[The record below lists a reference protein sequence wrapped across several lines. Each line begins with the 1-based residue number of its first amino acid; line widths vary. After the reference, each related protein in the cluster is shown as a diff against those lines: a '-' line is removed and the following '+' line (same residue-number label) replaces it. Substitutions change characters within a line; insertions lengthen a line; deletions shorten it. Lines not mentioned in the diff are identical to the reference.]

1 MSKKINRYIIIPTL
15 FFCIGGGTLFAFF
28 ARHESAV
35 QQQHVS
41 ERINLALRRTA
52 HLLLKQAGDSTTTI
66 EPVKQTTENTYQV
79 RLEHA
84 FSYDSLP
91 SFLQKSLDLYEITS
105 KYDVSVRDCSQ
116 YLLVLG
122 YKSVDFTEKKD
133 VPCVGRNQ
141 AHDCLNFSVA
151 FSTPSVWGV
160 GYWRFGIG
168 LGGLLLLGLAYTFYF
183 NNHYPSKKN
192 VLLPTNDVIQIE
204 NMDLPHLILI
214 GQSFFDAHNQTILI
228 NNIEQKLTFQESKLL
243 ELFCTHK
250 NELLERDAILKAVWG
265 DEGVLITRSVDVFV
279 SRLRKILKPDAS
291 LKIANVHGRGYR
303 FETV

>member
-1 MSKKINRYIIIPTL
+1 MSKKINRYVIIPAL

-28 ARHESAV
+28 ANSTSAV
-35 QQQHVS
+35 QQQELS

-66 EPVKQTTENTYQV
+66 EPVKQTAENTYQV

-84 FSYDSLP
+84 FNYDSLP
-91 SFLQKSLDLYEITS
+91 TFLQNSFDLYHITN
-105 KYDVSVRDCSQ
+105 KYDVQVRDCSE

-122 YKSVDFTEKKD
+122 YKSVDFTD
-133 VPCVGRNQ
+133 NNNVPCVGRDQ

-151 FSTPSVWGV
+151 FSTPSVFGGVYWGL
-160 GYWRFGIG
+160 GIG
-168 LGGLLLLGLAYTFYF
+168 LGGLLLFFMGYFY
-183 NNHYPSKKN
+183 YRSLSKKN
-192 VLLPTNDVIQIE
+192 DLLLE
-204 NMDLPHLILI
+204 NEAIDAENTDLTHLITI
-214 GQSFFDAHNQTILI
+214 GQSLFDTRNQTILI

-250 NELLERDAILKAVWG
+250 NELLEREVILKAVWG

-303 FETV
+303 FETI

>member
-1 MSKKINRYIIIPTL
+1 MSKKINRYVIIPAL
-15 FFCIGGGTLFAFF
+15 FFCISGGTLFAFF
-28 ARHESAV
+28 ASNTSAV
-35 QQQHVS
+35 QQQELS

-66 EPVKQTTENTYQV
+66 EAVKQTAENTYQV

-84 FSYDSLP
+84 FNYDSLP
-91 SFLQKSLDLYEITS
+91 AFLQKSFDLYNITN
-105 KYDVSVRDCSQ
+105 KYDVQVRDCSE

-122 YKSVDFTEKKD
+122 YKSVDFTENNE
-133 VPCVGRNQ
+133 VPCVGRTQN
-141 AHDCLNFSVA
+141 HDCLNFSVA
-151 FSTPSVWGV
+151 FSTPSVLGV
-160 GYWRFGIG
+160 GYWGLGIG
-168 LGGLLLLGLAYTFYF
+168 LGGLLVFGMAFIGYFYYRDF
-183 NNHYPSKKN
+183 PKKS
-192 VLLPTNDVIQIE
+192 VLLPTNTLIQPE
-204 NMDLPHLILI
+204 NTDLTHHIAI
-214 GQSFFDAHNQTILI
+214 GDSIFDTHNQTILI

-250 NELLERDAILKAVWG
+250 NELLERDTILKAVWG

-279 SRLRKILKPDAS
+279 SRLRKILKPDPS

>member
-1 MSKKINRYIIIPTL
+1 MSKKINRYVIIPAL

-28 ARHESAV
+28 ARNTSDV
-35 QQQHVS
+35 QQQELS

-66 EPVKQTTENTYQV
+66 EPVKQTAENTYQV

-84 FSYDSLP
+84 FNYDSLP
-91 SFLQKSLDLYEITS
+91 SFLQKSFDLYNITN
-105 KYDVSVRDCSQ
+105 KYDVQVRDCSE
-116 YLLVLG
+116 YLLILG
-122 YKSVDFTEKKD
+122 YKSVDFTDNKD

-141 AHDCLNFSVA
+141 NHDCLNFSVA
-151 FSTPSVWGV
+151 FSTPSVLGV
-160 GYWRFGIG
+160 GYWGLGIG
-168 LGGLLLLGLAYTFYF
+168 LGGLLLLGIVYIGYFYNRSF
-183 NNHYPSKKN
+183 SKRN
-192 VLLPTNDVIQIE
+192 VLSPTHEVTDGGNTDFA
-204 NMDLPHLILI
+204 HLISI
-214 GQSFFDAHNQTILI
+214 GQSIFDTHNQTILI

-279 SRLRKILKPDAS
+279 SRLRKILKPDDS

-303 FETV
+303 FEVV

>member
-1 MSKKINRYIIIPTL
+1 MSKKINRYVIIPAL

-28 ARHESAV
+28 ARNTSGV
-35 QQQHVS
+35 QQQELS

-66 EPVKQTTENTYQV
+66 EPVKQTAENTYQV

-84 FSYDSLP
+84 FNYDSLP
-91 SFLQKSLDLYEITS
+91 SFLQKSFDLYNITN
-105 KYDVSVRDCSQ
+105 KYDVQVRDCSE
-116 YLLVLG
+116 YLLILG
-122 YKSVDFTEKKD
+122 YKSVDFTDNKD

-141 AHDCLNFSVA
+141 NHDCLNFSVA
-151 FSTPSVWGV
+151 FSTPSVLGV
-160 GYWRFGIG
+160 GYWGLGIG
-168 LGGLLLLGLAYTFYF
+168 LGGLLLLGMVYIGYFYNRSF
-183 NNHYPSKKN
+183 SKRN
-192 VLLPTNDVIQIE
+192 VLSPTHEVIDGG
-204 NMDLPHLILI
+204 NTDFAHLISI
-214 GQSFFDAHNQTILI
+214 GQSVFDTHNQTILI

-250 NELLERDAILKAVWG
+250 NELLERDTILKAVWG

-279 SRLRKILKPDAS
+279 SRLRKILKPDGT

-303 FETV
+303 FEVV

>member
-1 MSKKINRYIIIPTL
+1 MSKKINRYVIIPAL
-15 FFCIGGGTLFAFF
+15 FFCIGGGTLFAFL
-28 ARHESAV
+28 ASHTSPV
-35 QQQHVS
+35 QQQELS

-66 EPVKQTTENTYQV
+66 EPVKQTAENTYQV

-84 FSYDSLP
+84 FNYDSLP
-91 SFLQKSLDLYEITS
+91 VFLQKSFDLYNVTT
-105 KYDVSVRDCSQ
+105 KYDVQVRDCSE

-122 YKSVDFTEKKD
+122 YKSVDFTDNNE
-133 VPCVGRNQ
+133 VPCVGRDQ
-141 AHDCLNFSVA
+141 THDCLNFSVA
-151 FSTPSVWGV
+151 FNTPSVFGG
-160 GYWRFGIG
+160 GYWGLGVG
-168 LGGLLLLGLAYTFYF
+168 LGGFLLSFMGYFYYRSLSKKDVLLL
-183 NNHYPSKKN
+183 
-192 VLLPTNDVIQIE
+192 E
-204 NMDLPHLILI
+204 NEGIDAENTDLSHLISI
-214 GQSFFDAHNQTILI
+214 GQSLFDTHNQTILI

-279 SRLRKILKPDAS
+279 SRLRKILKPDAT

-303 FETV
+303 FEAQV